1 MKIRCKEKKDFVEAV
16 QIVQNAL
23 TSIALP
29 ILFHILI
36 SAKKEPAPDG
46 VKGRIELTATNLE
59 TTIQSHFFSE
69 VIEEGQI
76 CLPGDKLFSILR
88 ELPSSQIDFETKD
101 SEATIKCGKAV
112 FHLLGIGADEFPEIP
127 QIPEEAPFSIEQG
140 KLKKMIQKT
149 MFAASLDETRQS
161 LNGVY
166 LEIEGEKVT
175 IVATDG
181 RRLSF
186 LYDTHSFTSPSETK
200 FEVIV
205 PLKALQKLIR
215 ILGNLKEVKIGRS
228 ERQIF
233 FSMDNILFI
242 SQLIEA
248 KFPDYKEVI
257 PKEYKIAISVS
268 RDVLFAAIRRV
279 SLLSDEKSHL
289 LKFGLKENVLSINA
303 ESAERGYA
311 HEEISVEREKE
322 GEEIEIGFNSIY
334 LIDALKNIEEKE
346 LCLELISST
355 RPGVIR
361 PREGKGYLYVV
372 MPVRI
377 REEEGEE

>member
-1 MKIRCKEKKDFVEAV
+1 MKIRCKNKRDFVEAV

-23 TSIALP
+23 TSTTLP
-29 ILFHILI
+29 ILSHILI
-36 SAKKEPAPDG
+36 SARKEPAPNG
-46 VKGRIELTATNLE
+46 VKEEIYLRATNLE
-59 TTIQSHFFSE
+59 TTIQSCFFSE

-88 ELPSSQIDFETKD
+88 ELPLSEIDLETEDNK
-101 SEATIKCGKAV
+101 ATIRCGKAI
-112 FHLLGIGADEFPEIP
+112 FHLLGVGAEEFPEIP
-127 QIPEEAPFSIEQG
+127 KVPKEDIFSIEQG

-166 LEIEGEKVT
+166 LEIEGEKAT
-175 IVATDG
+175 MVATDG

-186 LYDTHSFTSPSETK
+186 LCDTHSFTSSSETK

-215 ILGNLKEVKIGRS
+215 ILGNREVKIGKS

-248 KFPDYKEVI
+248 KFPDYQEVI
-257 PKEYKIAISVS
+257 PKEYKIAISMS
-268 RDVLFAAIRRV
+268 RDELFAAIKRI

-289 LKFGLKENVLSINA
+289 LKFSLKGNVLSINA
-303 ESAERGYA
+303 ESLERGYA
-311 HEEISVEREKE
+311 YEEINVEREE
-322 GEEIEIGFNSIY
+322 GREGIEIGFNFTY
-334 LIDALKNIEEKE
+334 LYDALKNIEEKE
-346 LCLELISST
+346 ARLELISST
-355 RPGVIR
+355 KPGVIR
-361 PREGKGYLYVV
+361 PGGNKDYLYVV

-377 REEEGEE
+377 KEEEGEE